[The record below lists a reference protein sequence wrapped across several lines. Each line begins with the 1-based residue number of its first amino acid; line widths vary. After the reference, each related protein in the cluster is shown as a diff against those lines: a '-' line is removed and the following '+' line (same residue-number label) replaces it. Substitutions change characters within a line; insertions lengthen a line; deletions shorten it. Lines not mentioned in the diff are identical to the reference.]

1 MLPAS
6 FLLSVAV
13 ARTGIV
19 IPVALE
25 VLLMEFQFEL
35 LKEAGDSSAGGS
47 LAERLAL
54 SEDSSSGRR
63 QSKRE
68 S

>member
-1 MLPAS
+1 MAIAAFHTEMLPAS

-25 VLLMEFQFEL
+25 VLLM
-35 LKEAGDSSAGGS
+35 
-47 LAERLAL
+47 AL